1 VYISPT
7 ELVATNSASRRTSIF
22 CQFAAKKE
30 IPTVAEYKPPSTLNL
45 APAIPPDKQYEVCLE
60 QYKAYLGDLGNIGTR
75 YATVS
80 GFYVSVIAALVS
92 ILALAESGKILNP
105 LPTSTLVVVCLFAVA
120 LCIVWAVTIRF
131 YGVLFGAKFAVL
143 KALETNLAYR
153 CFDEE
158 YKVLRCFDENSK
170 QFRRKPFLTRI
181 EGSIPIVFSLF
192 FIALIL
198 IKLSGH

>member
-1 VYISPT
+1 VTTPAPT
-7 ELVATNSASRRTSIF
+7 AK
-22 CQFAAKKE
+22 AAGAE
-30 IPTVAEYKPPSTLNL
+30 RYVPPTALN
-45 APAIPPDKQYEVCLE
+45 PVPRDETHQVCLE
-60 QYKAYLGDLGNIGTR
+60 QYKAYLSDLGNIGTR

-92 ILALAESGKILNP
+92 ILALSESNKIFSP
-105 LPTSTLVVVCLFAVA
+105 LTTSTLVVVCLFAIA

-143 KALETNLAYR
+143 KALETNLAYK

-198 IKLSGH
+198 MKLSGH